1 MLRNYEVKIIRN
13 VLVKFRGVWVITGG
27 LLFNLVSSLLVWH
40 PPGVHFNRVPMT
52 ITEWVCDIISVV
64 IGLFG
69 LVVIFYDINMDSKKK
84 IKEALLEA
92 NDEIKGR

>member
-1 MLRNYEVKIIRN
+1 MKSI
-13 VLVKFRGVWVITGG
+13 LVRFRGVWIVAIS
-27 LLFNLVSSLLVWH
+27 LIFNLISSLLVWH
-40 PPGVHFNRVPMT
+40 PPGMQFNIAPMT
-52 ITEWVCDIISVV
+52 IIEWVFDIISVV